1 MTTNPSNKKSPGVM
15 DEELLEMLKYL
26 RLRRTLSHW
35 DETLEKARKGRYS
48 SERLLRQVVE
58 DGRNV

>member
-1 MTTNPSNKKSPGVM
+1 MTTNPSNKKSPGAM

-35 DETLEKARKGRYS
+35 DETLEESEKGT
-48 SERLLRQVVE
+48 LLVRATVAS
-58 DGRNV
+58 GGGG